1 MEKTKNTMERQIQE
15 LVLDYFKDID
25 DITVSTVVDA
35 IVYMNPITDRK
46 SKASEVIEK
55 FLSDNGLADSFL
67 KYMHDYRNESKYFL
81 RASISDVDMIENVKR
96 ALLNLSYNRYR
107 LLMEKKKERA
117 TNFNFMKRTLLEIFE
132 CLNNNE
138 NYIYGK
144 EDDKKMVAKI
154 EAMKS

>member
-1 MEKTKNTMERQIQE
+1 MERQVQE

-25 DITVSTVVDA
+25 DKTVSAVVDA
-35 IVYMNPITDRK
+35 IVYVNPITDRR
-46 SKASEVIEK
+46 SNASTVIEK
-55 FLSDNGLADSFL
+55 FLKDNGLEKAFL
-67 KYMHDYRNESKYFL
+67 NYMHDYQNESKYFN
-81 RASISDVDMIENVKR
+81 RASLSEIDMIEKIKN

-107 LLMEKKKERA
+107 ALIAKKNERA

-144 EDDKKMVAKI
+144 EDDEKIVEKI
-154 EAMKS
+154 ESLKS